1 MYNNSTDFKVTL
13 LNVNFVLRFWNLK
26 CFYSKPE
33 RRGAYLIS
41 DSGPLSDVKKT
52 VLDTNLIYAQI

>member
-33 RRGAYLIS
+33 PREAYLIS
-41 DSGPLSDVKKT
+41 DSGPLSAVKKT
-52 VLDTNLIYAQI
+52 L